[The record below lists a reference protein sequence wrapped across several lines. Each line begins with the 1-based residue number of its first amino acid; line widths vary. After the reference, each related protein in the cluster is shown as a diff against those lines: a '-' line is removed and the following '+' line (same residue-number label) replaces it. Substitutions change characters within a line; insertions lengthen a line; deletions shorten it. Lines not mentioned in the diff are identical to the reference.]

1 LLSNRAGESFIGK
14 REQAT
19 QRRVAQ
25 IDQEINEAKKKITAL
40 ESEKAV
46 LQSACMHVFVA
57 NYYFK
62 RCCICEKIE
71 VLYY

>member
-1 LLSNRAGESFIGK
+1 MLSNRAGESFIGK

-46 LQSACMHVFVA
+46 LQMPACMCLWQTIILSVA
-57 NYYFK
+57 ASVK
-62 RCCICEKIE
+62 K
-71 VLYY
+71 